1 MKLTTFYSFLNDDI
15 ELIEK
20 ELEKTV
26 HSDYPLLSEASLHLL
41 QAGGKRIRPV
51 FVLLSGMFGEYD
63 INKIKN
69 VAVSLELIHMAS
81 LVHDDVIDDAE
92 LRRGQ
97 PTIKAKWDNRIAMYT
112 GDYLFAR
119 SLEAMTK
126 INEPKAHEICPRRLS
141 KSVLEKLN
149 KLKIN
154 IIWSKISE
162 PI

>member
-63 INKIKN
+63 ISKIKN

-112 GDYLFAR
+112 GDYF
-119 SLEAMTK
+119 K
-126 INEPKAHEICPRRLS
+126 
-141 KSVLEKLN
+141 
-149 KLKIN
+149 
-154 IIWSKISE
+154 
-162 PI
+162 